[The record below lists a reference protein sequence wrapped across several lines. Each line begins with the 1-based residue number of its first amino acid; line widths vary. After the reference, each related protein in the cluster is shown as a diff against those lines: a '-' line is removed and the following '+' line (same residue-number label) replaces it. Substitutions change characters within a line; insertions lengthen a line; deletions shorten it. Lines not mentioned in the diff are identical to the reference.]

1 MFAAVV
7 IFIFNIGIAFRE
19 MEAYEKGLN
28 GFLAFAFGN
37 LAVGNKIFVT
47 FL

>member
-19 MEAYEKGLN
+19 TEAYEKGLN
-28 GFLAFAFGN
+28 GFLAFVFRS
-37 LAVGNKIFVT
+37 LEIQQ
-47 FL
+47 